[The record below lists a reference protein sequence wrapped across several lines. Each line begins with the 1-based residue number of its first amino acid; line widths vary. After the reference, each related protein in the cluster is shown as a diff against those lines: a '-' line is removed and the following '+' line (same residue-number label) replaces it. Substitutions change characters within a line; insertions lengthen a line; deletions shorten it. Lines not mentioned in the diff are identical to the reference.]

1 MRRIL
6 SALIIMASGTAA
18 IAQLPAFPGAE
29 GYGRFTTGGRGGAV
43 YTVTNLTDSVVK
55 PREGSLRWAL
65 NKPGPKTIVFAI
77 SGTID
82 LKRRL
87 NISKGD
93 VTIAGQTAPGDGIC
107 IKGETVSVE
116 ADNVI
121 IRHIRFR
128 CGNDVPGEEPK
139 DAISCI
145 RHKNIIIDHCSM
157 SWSVDEAA
165 SFYDNENFT
174 LQWCLISESLYAAGH
189 PKGEHGY
196 GGIWGGKGATF
207 HHNLLA
213 SHTSRL
219 PRFCGARY
227 HPDTRETEIVD
238 FRNNVI
244 FNWGFNSSY
253 GGELGQQNMVNNYY
267 RPGPATRKN
276 VISRILEPFDS
287 LGVWYLSGNFMEGSR
302 EVTADNW
309 MGVEGDYAGVPAI
322 RAVSPFPFAPVT
334 TESAGRAYRSVLKNA
349 GARLPRTDS
358 HDLRI
363 ISETRSRHCAYG
375 DSYGAGTGII
385 DSQNSVGGWP
395 LLKTYNVKPDSDGDG
410 IPDAWEQGKGLN
422 PDDPADGNRLSD
434 TGYTMLEEYINGLC
448 EK

>member
-1 MRRIL
+1 MNRIIT
-6 SALIIMASGTAA
+6 LILLLGSGLIAR
-18 IAQLPAFPGAE
+18 AQLPAFPGAE
-29 GYGRFTTGGRGGAV
+29 GYGRFTTGGRGGSV
-43 YTVTNLTDSVVK
+43 YTVTNLADSVVK
-55 PREGSLRWAL
+55 PPEGSLRWAL
-65 NKPGPKTIVFAI
+65 NKQGPKTIVFAV

-107 IKGETVSVE
+107 IKGETVSIE

-128 CGNDVPGEEPK
+128 CGNEIPGEEPK

-145 RHKNIIIDHCSM
+145 RHRNIIIDHCSM

-174 LQWCLISESLYAAGH
+174 LQWCLISESLYEAGH

-196 GGIWGGKGATF
+196 GGIWGGKGASF

-267 RPGPATRKN
+267 KPGPATRKN
-276 VISRILEPFDS
+276 VLSRILEPFDS
-287 LGVWYLSGNFMEGSR
+287 LGVWYISGNCMEGSR
-302 EVTADNW
+302 EVTSDNW
-309 MGVEGDYAGVPAI
+309 KGVEGDYAGVPSI
-322 RAVSPFPFAPVT
+322 RAASPFPFAPVI
-334 TESAGRAYRSVLKNA
+334 TESARRAYRSVLKDA
-349 GARLPRTDS
+349 GATLPRTDS

-363 ISETRSRHCAYG
+363 ISETKNGRCVYG

-395 LLKTYNVKPDSDGDG
+395 LLKTYDVPADSDGDG
-410 IPDAWEQGKGLN
+410 MADKWEIKNGLS
-422 PDDPADGNRLSD
+422 PDDPEDRNRIAPS
-434 TGYTMLEEYINGLC
+434 GYTMLEEYLNSI
-448 EK
+448 

>member
-1 MRRIL
+1 MRTVFLAIF
-6 SALIIMASGTAA
+6 IMASTAA
-18 IAQLPAFPGAE
+18 MAQVPAFPGAE
-29 GYGRFTTGGRGGAV
+29 GFGRYVTGGRGGAV

-55 PREGSLRWAL
+55 PAAGSLRWAL
-65 NKPGPKTIVFAI
+65 NKPGPKIIVFAV
-77 SGTID
+77 SGTIE

-107 IKGETVSVE
+107 LSGETVSVG

-121 IRHIRFR
+121 IRHVRFR
-128 CGNDVPGEEPK
+128 CGNDFPGEEPK

-145 RHKNIIIDHCSM
+145 RQKNIIIDHCSM

-174 LQWCLISESLYAAGH
+174 LQWCIVSESLYSAGH

-196 GGIWGGKGATF
+196 GGIWGGKGASF

-227 HPDTRETEIVD
+227 HPDTRGTELVD

-253 GGELGQQNMVNNYY
+253 GGEMGQQNMVNNYY
-267 RPGPATRKN
+267 RPGPATKKDVRF
-276 VISRILEPFDS
+276 RIVEPWDT
-287 LGVWYLSGNFMEGSR
+287 LGRWYITGNRMEGSR
-302 EVTADNW
+302 QISSDNW
-309 MGVEGDYAGVPAI
+309 NGGVQGDHAGNPVIRASEPFPAAGVETSTP
-322 RAVSPFPFAPVT
+322 RRS
-334 TESAGRAYRSVLKNA
+334 YRDVLRNA
-349 GARLPRTDS
+349 GATLPRRDPVDT
-358 HDLRI
+358 RI
-363 ISETRSRHCAYG
+363 IDETRSGVCSSGDTYG
-375 DSYGAGTGII
+375 TGTGII

-395 LLKTYNVKPDSDGDG
+395 LLSTHDVPADSDGDG
-410 IPDAWEQGKGLN
+410 MPDEWELKKGL
-422 PDDPADGNRLSD
+422 DPADPGDRNTSASS
-434 TGYTMLEEYINGLC
+434 GYTMIEEYINGLC
-448 EK
+448 KK

>member
-1 MRRIL
+1 MTRLYFVIL
-6 SALIIMASGTAA
+6 LFSSPLLIR
-18 IAQLPAFPGAE
+18 AQLPAFPGAE
-29 GYGRFTTGGRGGAV
+29 GYGRHTTGGRGGAV
-43 YTVTNLTDSVVK
+43 YTVTNLSDSVVK
-55 PREGSLRWAL
+55 PPEGSLRWAL

-77 SGTID
+77 SGTIE

-107 IKGETVSVE
+107 ISGETVSVE

-121 IRHIRFR
+121 IRHLRFR
-128 CGNDVPGEEPK
+128 CGNEIPGEEPK
-139 DAISCI
+139 DALSCI
-145 RHKNIIIDHCSM
+145 RRKNIIIDHCSM
-157 SWSVDEAA
+157 SWSVDEAG

-174 LQWCLISESLYAAGH
+174 LQWCIISESLYDAGH

-253 GGELGQQNMVNNYY
+253 GGELGQQNMVKNYY
-267 RPGPATRKN
+267 RPGPATRRD
-276 VISRILEPFDS
+276 VRTRIVEPFDS
-287 LGVWYLSGNFMEGSR
+287 LAVWYISGNYMEGSR
-302 EVTADNW
+302 EVTSDNLK
-309 MGVEGDYAGVPAI
+309 GVEGDYAGVAAI
-322 RAVSPFPFAPVT
+322 ISGNPFPFAPVT
-334 TESAGRAYRSVLKNA
+334 TESARRAYRSVLRDA
-349 GARLPRTDS
+349 GATLPQRDIIDT
-358 HDLRI
+358 RI
-363 ISETRSRHCAYG
+363 ISETIRRRCAYG

-395 LLKTYNVKPDSDGDG
+395 VLRTYDVRTDTDGDG
-410 IPDAWEQGKGLN
+410 MPDSWEHKKGL
-422 PDDPADGNRLSD
+422 DPSD
-434 TGYTMLEEYINGLC
+434 PEDRNKVAHSGYTMLEEYLNGLC
-448 EK
+448 K